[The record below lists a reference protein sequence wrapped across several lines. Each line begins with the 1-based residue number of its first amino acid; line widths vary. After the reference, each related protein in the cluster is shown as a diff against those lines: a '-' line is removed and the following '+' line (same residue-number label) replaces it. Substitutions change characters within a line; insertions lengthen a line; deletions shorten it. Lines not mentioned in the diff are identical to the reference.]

1 MADAMRDMQQKMREH
16 VQEVQ
21 GAAAQVDHMVGTLGA
36 SGARADESRQ
46 RVQQVFDDTLREV
59 EQATVQQ
66 QERVE
71 AVQNVVG
78 NLVAAVDQVASSA
91 VHQATE
97 VERATAAVHD
107 VMRQAAAVSA
117 GLERL
122 AAVTQSASD
131 AVGTGQDTISSA
143 LTGIQLTQQGAEQAA
158 ATVRTLGE
166 RSQAI
171 GTILEEIAAIADQT
185 NLLALNAAIESAR
198 AGEAGRGF
206 AVVANE
212 VRRLA
217 ERSARSAAEISEI
230 LGAIQAGVEQT
241 IAAIDEGARAAAE
254 GARQAGQAQEALLDM
269 REAVDVTVTEA
280 TAIEQAV
287 AELNQHFETLSQ
299 LVGTLAAVAEEN
311 SAAAEEMSASG
322 ESVRTTMQEL
332 DVLAQSS
339 FASVQGAGQ
348 ELASIA
354 AAVADVVAAAESLQG
369 VNDNLKRSVTTLTA

>member
-1 MADAMRDMQQKMREH
+1 MREH

-71 AVQNVVG
+71 
-78 NLVAAVDQVASSA
+78 A